1 VKRHPALIPF
11 SHDHHH
17 ALVQARRLRRAAPGS
32 EDERRAAAAAFV
44 EFFRSDSVRHFREE
58 EELLFPLLDPPPPLV
73 ERLLVEHVRLHS
85 LSRRMEQGETKAATL
100 KEAGELLEAHVR
112 AEERELFPLLEESV
126 PEVELTRDTGPS
138 GPQWGI
144 ATEDLNATLLRWPP
158 GHVVAEHLNEACD
171 VLLVVVE
178 GTGRADIDGVS
189 HELAVGDPL
198 VIAKGSRRSIQ
209 VGPGGIRY
217 VTAHVKRPPLQ
228 IRRSVR

>member
-1 VKRHPALIPF
+1 MKRHPALIPF

-17 ALVQARRLRRAAPGS
+17 ALVQARRLKEAASGS
-32 EDERRAAAAAFV
+32 EAERRAAAVAFV
-44 EFFRSDSVRHFREE
+44 EFFRADSVRHFREE

-85 LSRRMEQGETKAATL
+85 LVGRMERGETNPATL
-100 KEAGELLEAHVR
+100 KVAGELLEAHVR
-112 AEERELFPLLEESV
+112 AEERELFPLLQESV
-126 PEVELTRDTGPS
+126 PEDELARDTGPS

-158 GHVVAEHLNEACD
+158 GHIVAEHLNDACD

-178 GTGRADIDGVS
+178 GTGRATIDGVT
-189 HELAVGDPL
+189 HELAAGDPL
-198 VIAKGSRRSIQ
+198 VIAKGSRRSIEA
-209 VGPGGIRY
+209 GPGGIRY

-228 IRRSVR
+228 IRSAR

>member
-1 VKRHPALIPF
+1 MKRHPALIPF

-17 ALVQARRLRRAAPGS
+17 ALVEARRLKKAASGS

-85 LSRRMEQGETKAATL
+85 LVRRMERGETKAATL
-100 KEAGELLEAHVR
+100 KVAGELLEAHVR
-112 AEERELFPLLEESV
+112 AEERELFPLLQESV
-126 PEVELTRDTGPS
+126 PEDELARDTGPS

-144 ATEDLNATLLRWPP
+144 ATEDLNATVLQWPP
-158 GHVVAEHLNEACD
+158 GHVVAEHLNDACD

-178 GTGRADIDGVS
+178 GTGRATIDGVS
-189 HELAVGDPL
+189 HELAAGDPL
-198 VIAKGSRRSIQ
+198 VIAKGSRRSIEA
-209 VGPGGIRY
+209 GPGGIRY

-228 IRRSVR
+228 IRRSAR

>member
-1 VKRHPALIPF
+1 MKRHPALIPF

-17 ALVQARRLRRAAPGS
+17 ALVQARRLKKAASGS

-85 LSRRMEQGETKAATL
+85 LVGRMERGETNPATL
-100 KEAGELLEAHVR
+100 KVAGELLEAHVR
-112 AEERELFPLLEESV
+112 AEERELFPLLQESV
-126 PEVELTRDTGPS
+126 PEDELARDTGPI

-158 GHVVAEHLNEACD
+158 GHIVAEHLNDACD

-178 GTGRADIDGVS
+178 GTGRATIDGVS
-189 HELAVGDPL
+189 HELAAGDPL
-198 VIAKGSRRSIQ
+198 VIAKGSRRSIEA
-209 VGPGGIRY
+209 GPGGICY

-228 IRRSVR
+228 IRSAR

>member
-1 VKRHPALIPF
+1 MKRHPALIPF

-17 ALVQARRLRRAAPGS
+17 AFVQARRLKKAASGS

-85 LSRRMEQGETKAATL
+85 LVGRMEQGETNAATL
-100 KEAGELLEAHVR
+100 KVAGELLEAHVR
-112 AEERELFPLLEESV
+112 AEERELSRSSKRASPRTSWRATPGRAARSGESRRRTS
-126 PEVELTRDTGPS
+126 TRRCCS
-138 GPQWGI
+138 GR
-144 ATEDLNATLLRWPP
+144 A
-158 GHVVAEHLNEACD
+158 GHIVAEHLNEACD

-178 GTGRADIDGVS
+178 GTGRATIDGVS
-189 HELAVGDPL
+189 HELAAGDPL

-209 VGPGGIRY
+209 AGPGGIRY

-228 IRRSVR
+228 IRRSAR